1 MYLPFY
7 ASACVRQVPRVT
19 DFLQFIITL
28 TLITSQT
35 CIYRSDRHIY
45 TKKIK
50 KKKITYSTHIICADL
65 WASHTELNKIR
76 IYQNKFL
83 KIRLKAYGEQ
93 NKCTAILSD

>member
-50 KKKITYSTHIICADL
+50 KKNYLFTPYNLCRLVSL
-65 WASHTELNKIR
+65 SYR
-76 IYQNKFL
+76 IK
-83 KIRLKAYGEQ
+83 
-93 NKCTAILSD
+93 